1 MVIFTDNAL
10 LVVKLHAL
18 AFALLPFVIWAAIR
32 FGTSGASLATLLI
45 ATIATV
51 ETGMGYGPFAQNS
64 AFVNAVLLDVFFGVL
79 SISGMVVAGVIA
91 EREHAHHTRERLVRE
106 QAEMETRLRF
116 ATIVEAS
123 NDAIIGMDIDGIITD
138 WNKGAERTYGYS
150 TEEVIGQSIFLLIP
164 PERSIACGEVMKKVQ
179 QGQSVCHYETVR
191 RKKDGTF
198 LDVSITG
205 SPVYAPD
212 GRIVGLSCIDR
223 DITERKF
230 QETILRESEERFR
243 MAAHAGKMFAYE
255 WDAASD
261 VIVRSEESAQ
271 ILGVDKSLSLTGK
284 RALEGIHPDD
294 RERVVAALN
303 DLTPEKPYLQVSY
316 RIRRPDDSEIWVE
329 RSSVAHFDAQGKI
342 QRIVGMVAD
351 ITERK
356 RAELALSQ
364 ARLRLIDAQEQE
376 RSRIARELH
385 DDIGQRMALLTIE
398 MERLQQSQPG
408 LTTDVRSGLE
418 QLRSE
423 SAEIAADIQS
433 LSHELH
439 SARLEYLGIA
449 AAIKGFCR
457 EFSEKQQVQIDFKT
471 HNMPGSLRPDI
482 PLCLFRVLQE
492 ALHNSAKHSGAE
504 SFEVCLWAKA
514 DEIHLTVMDSGAGF
528 DSDAA
533 LESRGI
539 GLISMQER
547 LDLVNGTLSIDS
559 APHRGT
565 TIHAR
570 VPLVA
575 RGSLQKTG

>member
-1 MVIFTDNAL
+1 
-10 LVVKLHAL
+10 
-18 AFALLPFVIWAAIR
+18 
-32 FGTSGASLATLLI
+32 
-45 ATIATV
+45 
-51 ETGMGYGPFAQNS
+51 
-64 AFVNAVLLDVFFGVL
+64 
-79 SISGMVVAGVIA
+79 
-91 EREHAHHTRERLVRE
+91 
-106 QAEMETRLRF
+106 
-116 ATIVEAS
+116 
-123 NDAIIGMDIDGIITD
+123 
-138 WNKGAERTYGYS
+138 
-150 TEEVIGQSIFLLIP
+150 
-164 PERSIACGEVMKKVQ
+164 
-179 QGQSVCHYETVR
+179 
-191 RKKDGTF
+191 
-198 LDVSITG
+198 VSITG
-205 SPVYAPD
+205 SPVSAPD
-212 GRIVGLSCIDR
+212 GKIVGLSCIDR

-316 RIRRPDDSEIWVE
+316 RILRPDDSEIWVE

-356 RAELALSQ
+356 RAEQALSH

-504 SFEVCLWAKA
+504 SFEVRLWAMA
-514 DEIHLTVMDSGAGF
+514 DEIHLTVMDSCAGF
-528 DSDAA
+528 DSDAV

-575 RGSLQKTG
+575 RCSLQKTG